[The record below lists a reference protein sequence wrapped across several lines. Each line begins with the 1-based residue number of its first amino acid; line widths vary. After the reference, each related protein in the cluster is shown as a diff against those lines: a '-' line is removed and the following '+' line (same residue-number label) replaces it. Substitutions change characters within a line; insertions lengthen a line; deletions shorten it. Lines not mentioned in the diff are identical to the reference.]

1 MEAFLATIEHWP
13 YARFLKTNFIAYPL
27 VSMLHILSIGALL
40 TSVGL
45 MHLRLAGLAQRLPA
59 EIFVGL
65 LRRVALIA
73 FVGAVLSG
81 VSLFSVRPTDYAAS
95 PLFLTKLAII
105 LLAVLNFA
113 LFSVLERRVPA
124 ASVARPVSL
133 KVMALLSL
141 GLWLGAAFCGR
152 MLGFV

>member
-1 MEAFLATIEHWP
+1 VDTVLAAIEQWS

-27 VSMLHILSIGALL
+27 VNTLHIVSIGALL

-45 MHLRLAGLAQRLPA
+45 MHLRLAGFARNLPA
-59 EIFVGL
+59 EAFVGL

-73 FVGAVLSG
+73 FVCALGSG
-81 VSLFSVRPTDYAAS
+81 LSLFTVRAGDYATS

-105 LLAVLNFA
+105 AAAVLNFLVFSA
-113 LFSVLERRVPA
+113 LEARVPPGIE
-124 ASVARPVSL
+124 RPGVL
-133 KVMALLSL
+133 KLLAGLSIV
-141 GLWLGAAFCGR
+141 LWLAALFCGR